1 MFGMSLTEILVI
13 VLIIL
18 VVLGPE
24 KIPEVARF
32 IGKGLREVRKASN
45 LLRDAVMLD
54 EDDFR
59 DKRAPAAA
67 AASMGAAAGAD
78 AGALEQ
84 TAMRDP
90 DPKRDVRV
98 VQMRRPRGAEKATK
112 VTEVSLSQAAADLTH
127 REVYLHV
134 PYDETI

>member
-24 KIPEVARF
+24 KIPEVAKF
-32 IGKGLREVRKASN
+32 IGKGLREIRKASN

-59 DKRAPAAA
+59 QKQTSNAAMNPAQ
-67 AASMGAAAGAD
+67 SSEAGSLD
-78 AGALEQ
+78 S
-84 TAMRDP
+84 TVMRDP

-98 VQMRRPRGAEKATK
+98 VDMPPARAIDDLQEIL
-112 VTEVSLSQAAADLTH
+112 LSPAAPDLAH

>member
-18 VVLGPE
+18 VVLGPD

-32 IGKGLREVRKASN
+32 VGKALREVRKASN

-59 DKRAPAAA
+59 QRPVTANVMPQ
-67 AASMGAAAGAD
+67 SGGVEAD
-78 AGALEQ
+78 AVEQ

-90 DPKRDVRV
+90 DPRRDVRIV
-98 VQMRRPRGAEKATK
+98 PMATPRPAEE
-112 VTEVSLSQAAADLTH
+112 VTDVPLSAAAPDLAH

>member
-24 KIPEVARF
+24 KIPEVAKF

-59 DKRAPAAA
+59 QKRAPTPQRP
-67 AASMGAAAGAD
+67 AASMESESVDSAV
-78 AGALEQ
+78 
-84 TAMRDP
+84 MRDP
-90 DPKRDVRV
+90 EPTRDIRV
-98 VQMRRPRGAEKATK
+98 VQMAEAKPATGF
-112 VTEVSLSQAAADLTH
+112 EELALSAASPDAQH

-134 PYDETI
+134 PFDETI

>member
-24 KIPEVARF
+24 KIPEVAKF

-59 DKRAPAAA
+59 QKRSPGSSAMPAGEMSDAEAA
-67 AASMGAAAGAD
+67 EARV
-78 AGALEQ
+78 
-84 TAMRDP
+84 MRDP

-98 VQMRRPRGAEKATK
+98 VEMPPVRPSSGYTA
-112 VTEVSLSQAAADLTH
+112 VQLSPAAPDVAH